1 MQGSVFTLSA
11 IAALAVFVPA
21 TADELSE
28 MTDKINRAAGVMGEP
43 HDAVSAD
50 PSNPIP
56 GLGITQNSDCS
67 VGNPT
72 PDNLPTL
79 ESEVGPAD
87 PQAAE
92 NMMAA
97 ATLPP
102 TVLCLTG
109 TELTGKSE

>member
-1 MQGSVFTLSA
+1 MRGGVFTLSA
-11 IAALAVFVPA
+11 IAVLAVVAPA

-43 HDAVSAD
+43 HDAVQTD
-50 PSNPIP
+50 PSNPVP
-56 GLGITQNSDCS
+56 GLGLMQSSDCS

-72 PDNLPTL
+72 ADNLPAL

-92 NMMAA
+92 NMIAA

-102 TVLCLTG
+102 TVLCVTG
-109 TELTGKSE
+109 TGLTGKSE